1 MILANNLKLSF
12 GSQKVFDGIS
22 FTINDDQRIG
32 LIGKNGSG
40 KSTLLEVMVG
50 LQPLDGG
57 TITISKQKKIAYLAQ
72 DVVLA
77 SSLSILEETLTAF
90 QDIADLKARLA
101 ELEKKLE
108 HTHEAED
115 LEEYA
120 NLHERLNDLEP
131 DLMNANT
138 KKMLLGLGF
147 KEADFNKPV
156 AELSIGWRMRIVLA
170 KLLLQKADFYLFDE
184 PTNHLDIFAK
194 DWFLDFLRES
204 TFGFMIVCHER
215 YFLDKL
221 CKQIFELEMGKGTF
235 YQGNY
240 STYEVQKEHNR
251 ALLESAYILQQKE
264 IKQKEENI
272 ARFRA
277 SASRAKQAQSWIK
290 QLEKVERIVLPP
302 TLRNISFSFP
312 PIARSGS
319 MVLKVEDLAFAFG
332 NKPLFKDV
340 SFEVDRGQK
349 VAIVASNGGGKST
362 LFNIISGKLPLQNGS
377 VAFGSNVSISLFDQ
391 DQNAALDA
399 QKTVLENIEGHCS
412 PGITHATVRSFLGAF
427 LFSGDDVNK
436 KVGVLS
442 GGEKNR
448 VGMVKVLLQK
458 ANLLLLDEP
467 TNHLDLDSKK
477 VLLGALKAY
486 EGTILFVSHDRAF
499 LNDLATRIIEL
510 TPTGVISFDGNYDEY
525 LYYKKQMNIGDQ
537 EPEKAKKGTQTEQK
551 APAVNMYE
559 LTKKSKAL
567 EKKISQFE
575 YRIREQELKFAHVV
589 YGTDEYK
596 KLEKS
601 LIDLKAQHQ
610 QAMQEW
616 ESLQQLLIK

>member
-1 MILANNLKLSF
+1 MILANNIQLSF

-40 KSTLLEVMVG
+40 KSTLLEAIVG
-50 LQPLDGG
+50 IQPLDDG

-72 DVVLA
+72 DVVLS

-90 QDIADLKARLA
+90 QDIAAVKAKLA
-101 ELEKKLE
+101 QLEQKLE
-108 HTHEAED
+108 QDHEPED

-120 NLHERLNDLEP
+120 NLYEKLNELEP

-147 KEADFNKPV
+147 KEEDFGKPV
-156 AELSIGWRMRIVLA
+156 AELSVGWRMRIVLA

-194 DWFLDFLRES
+194 DWFLDFLKEAK
-204 TFGFMIVCHER
+204 FGFMIVCHER

-221 CKQIFELEMGKGTF
+221 CKQVLELEMGKGTF
-235 YQGNY
+235 YQGNF
-240 STYEVQKEHNR
+240 SAYEVQKEHNR
-251 ALLESAYILQQKE
+251 ALLESAFILQQKE

-319 MVLKVEDLAFAFG
+319 MVLKVENLAFAFG
-332 NKPLFKDV
+332 KKQLFKNV
-340 SFEVDRGQK
+340 NFEVDRGQK
-349 VAIVASNGGGKST
+349 VAIVASNGVGKST
-362 LFNIISGKLPLQNGS
+362 LFNIITGKLPLQTGT
-377 VAFGSNVSISLFDQ
+377 VTFGSNVSNSLFDQ
-391 DQNAALDA
+391 DQNAALDV
-399 QKTVLENIEGHCS
+399 QKTVLDNIEGHCP
-412 PGITHATVRSFLGAF
+412 PGITNATMRSFLGAF
-427 LFSGDDVNK
+427 LFSGDDVSK

-477 VLLGALKAY
+477 VLLNALKAY

-525 LYYKKQMNIGDQ
+525 LYYKKQMNIGEQ
-537 EPEKAKKGTQTEQK
+537 EQSKDKKDVRAEQK
-551 APAVNMYE
+551 APQVNQFE
-559 LTKKSKAL
+559 QAKKIKTL
-567 EKKISQFE
+567 EKKVEQLE
-575 YRIREQELKFAHVV
+575 LRIDHQERKFADLM

-596 KLEKS
+596 KAEKA
-601 LIDLKAQHQ
+601 LADLRAQHQ
-610 QAMQEW
+610 ETMKEW
-616 ESLQQLLIK
+616 EALLASKQ